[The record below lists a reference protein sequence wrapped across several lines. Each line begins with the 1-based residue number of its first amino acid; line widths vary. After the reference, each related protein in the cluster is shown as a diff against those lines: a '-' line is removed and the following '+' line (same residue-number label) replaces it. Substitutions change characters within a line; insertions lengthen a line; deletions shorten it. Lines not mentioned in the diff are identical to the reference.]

1 MNRSRFAGPLALLA
15 GCLLPVAGAIGV
27 HTAAVGVLGV
37 AAEVALLGWLV
48 IDPSGFA
55 RRAALGVLAA
65 VAILVTTWLYG
76 GHHLGTAVAAGTRI
90 VYLVLPAAML
100 TPLIRPSELG
110 DHLGQ
115 RLHLPARP
123 VVAAVAALQ
132 RLDSVG
138 ETWRQVDRARRARG
152 LGMDGGLVRRA
163 RASAGSAFALLVVSM
178 RQTGTL
184 AEAMDARGFAS
195 ATRRTWA
202 EAAPWRRGDVYV
214 ALAGLA
220 LAVLPWLLDLR

>member
-1 MNRSRFAGPLALLA
+1 MRRQRLAGPLALLV

-27 HTAAVGVLGV
+27 HTAAVGVVGV
-37 AAEVALLGWLV
+37 AAEVVLLGWLV
-48 IDPSGFA
+48 VDALGFA

-76 GHHLGTAVAAGTRI
+76 GHHIGTAVAAGTRI
-90 VYLVLPAAML
+90 LYLVLPAAML
-100 TPLIRPSELG
+100 APLIRPSELG

-123 VVAAVAALQ
+123 VVGAVAALQ

-138 ETWRQVDRARRARG
+138 ETWRQVERARRARG
-152 LGMDGGLVRRA
+152 LGLDGGPVRRI

-178 RQTGTL
+178 RQTTTM
-184 AEAMDARGFAS
+184 AEAMDARGFAA

-202 EAAPWRRGDVYV
+202 EPAPWRWGDWLLVVV
-214 ALAGLA
+214 AVV
-220 LAVLPWLLDLR
+220 LAVLPWLLDLG